1 MQSFQDVLLLV
12 KTAVLLTLVAV
23 TVGKRFTRCSLSK
36 ELAKNGI
43 PRREMANWVC
53 LVNSESGMNTRAKH
67 RNRDGS
73 VDYGLFQIN
82 NRYWCSPGP
91 HNECRVKCKALLS
104 NNIKAAVKCAKFIYR
119 RQGFRAWYGWQAK
132 CRGRNLSGFTK
143 GCKF

>member
-1 MQSFQDVLLLV
+1 MQSFQDMLLLV

-73 VDYGLFQIN
+73 VDYGLFQP
-82 NRYWCSPGP
+82 YSPATLKQ
-91 HNECRVKCKALLS
+91 R
-104 NNIKAAVKCAKFIYR
+104 
-119 RQGFRAWYGWQAK
+119 
-132 CRGRNLSGFTK
+132 
-143 GCKF
+143 